1 MAYGRSRVKE
11 KYSPKAKRL
20 VDQVREVLR
29 DTPVGIGT
37 RYSSRPGVPR
47 SLGCLDNHDLYARH
61 GAEPEGNRKSP
72 GFALVRILL
81 ECPTARPRG
90 TTIPALVNPAMAHAR
105 QLNMNFEIGLL
116 D

>member
-1 MAYGRSRVKE
+1 MTLNAIETNLIDLQIG
-11 KYSPKAKRL
+11 
-20 VDQVREVLR
+20 
-29 DTPVGIGT
+29 PVEGENTI
-37 RYSSRPGVPR
+37 Y
-47 SLGCLDNHDLYARH
+47 N

-105 QLNMNFEIGLL
+105 QLNTNFEIGLL